1 MTALDNLLAKVGG
14 QKTSTQQQ
22 SPGSVKTTAL
32 GDLYNKVGAG
42 KYATQVTEYDKKP
55 VEQTPII
62 AKPKE
67 TIVTKI
73 TQNPTY
79 QKIDQKINSA
89 VKGLFSLPD
98 KGIKWAQ
105 DEIVKAASQPDF
117 NIDNNKFIK
126 AAAETQKFIE
136 ESPVFT
142 GEYSPFSGMQK
153 GAAGILLGNS
163 EEVAKTLYTRLPQ
176 KQTKIGKGIETVGEV
191 VGMIGAMMAGGS
203 VLRAAGLAK
212 ATLPTLFVVTGQT
225 GASKD
230 LDWKRRFA
238 KMPVDAVAGYLFSL
252 VGGSNPFTK
261 AGLKQAGTAGT
272 IAGAQ
277 TFVNT
282 LTEGMTP
289 KEAAEAA
296 TKAAIAGSLF
306 HMAFTAT
313 NSEFRSR
320 SGRMTPA
327 EAKARAAEMSNDP
340 KMKGPAANL
349 FRAAEQAEAAGK
361 DLEINLFAAKK
372 SPIADLFKMDTP
384 QGVGG
389 TVKLV
394 DPVTPTGPAAPKIG
408 AGAPTA
414 PTTPPTTQLNPL
426 SVAPTAETSG
436 FAAKVGAAKVGDVI
450 DLKNMPEGPEVVSA
464 PTSVQSPVVPEPPK
478 TRGTVKVEGLPE
490 GVRATA
496 SYRPDGTAGM
506 SIHIS
511 DTLQGKGY
519 GKQAVEQLE
528 TKLIKLGVKTV
539 NISADMHKVD
549 GGQSSVG
556 FWEKMGYTKN
566 GDVKGDFQPM
576 TKELSPKTTDL
587 STMNAKFGTDNS
599 KRMREE
605 ALAGKYENR
614 RLDSPERIKQVTL
627 EVENPTPESK
637 ITVYRAGKG
646 EIAPGDF
653 VTTNLSVVEKYIN
666 ERPGSS
672 IYQETVPLK
681 DLLIHIKGKQE
692 FVYAPKS
699 EVKTPVEPKQSEVKE
714 VKPTT
719 IGDKPLYHGTN
730 EKFDKFD
737 LEKSG
742 EVQPGDWGAGIYFA
756 DKPDIAKGFAEK
768 AGGDIVM
775 ERYAPD
781 VKFADGEALM
791 KDSEFMSALDW
802 SNDMNSDALKD
813 YLSSKGFDG
822 VMVKHK
828 DNGGWTEYVV
838 YDVEKIKTKTPESKE
853 SLPTE
858 AAEAAITIQ
867 EGIYS
872 GEVDAAKKLYDEMVK
887 KGLKLPSFEELQN
900 QVEEAQQSMVSEVE
914 KELGSVD
921 NYDADS
927 PERTIIEI
935 AQRLGNY
942 LKAPGTVRRFTGAKR
957 TYTDSK
963 GNKITVG
970 GTLNDAMDRLIF
982 AEDIDGFGKVMNIMH
997 ENYNTAYT
1005 ELSDMIKKGQIDG
1018 GDYERFKEEF
1028 RKQLDQRPTYSAR
1041 PSKTAKPS
1049 RKVESPKPSK
1059 EATER
1064 IPDQPSSVEDY
1075 SELLKRQIGDVFEV
1089 VEPTSGL
1096 WQSRGNVL
1104 YLRLTG
1110 NRRGVGGPSWLQN
1123 QNVVEKVQEAGG
1135 RDVLKV
1141 IMKKV
1146 STPSGYANTDKFIED
1161 SKTKKDESSETRK
1174 IIEFPEMIKLV
1185 KQITGKLPQL
1195 RKMRVAGRFNPIS
1208 EAITINRDIFAN
1220 EKQAARTLAHEIGHL
1235 VDFLDKEVKTMSR
1248 GNLLGRLASLRGY
1261 RKQFI
1266 SDEPPAERDLI
1277 TPEDRKAL
1285 MKRARE
1291 LAKEPV
1297 EVTKTVVVGEAKIE
1311 PSEVLAI
1318 WRDNTAGEKDPDL
1331 MKYIQTLADS
1341 DKVDIAKAAL
1351 KGIIPD
1357 WVKFTRKKFETIT
1370 VKEIRRAPAD
1380 IRAKYKD
1387 LVREEIKKRRLVSL
1401 AVVRKELKDLSHIWR
1416 PLSRTDADYMKYRN
1430 SGAELYADAISV
1442 LFNDPVR
1449 LQQDAPVF
1457 YRAFFNYLQNKPQA
1471 SEAFFDAWHLLNQGE
1486 DAVLGERL
1494 RTIDEMFK
1502 NDEEKFRALQ
1512 IERDQVKRDIA
1523 FELKHQ
1529 LINKNQ
1535 AVLDKVKQA
1544 KAKGVVIN
1552 DDDNP
1557 KYLLSA
1563 YNYLGGKV
1571 KSFLD
1576 REINP
1581 WYAKL
1586 PEQGITWEEVGKYML
1601 LERIMGERKNIANPL
1616 GLTQGTAKPTF
1627 EKMVADMGPQ
1637 KAEALK
1643 SAVAKFRE
1651 ANKKVME
1658 DAYKRGELYSEDLY
1672 KQISSNDTYASFR
1685 VTEYLENNVSAK
1697 IFKQVGTFKDI
1708 GNPATAT
1715 LAKMIATIRATERA
1729 VTNRATINLLKKAF
1743 PEDIKLAPTRWNGRT
1758 QAPIESKDPK
1768 EALVY
1773 NYEKGKAVGY
1783 YVDPYIAE
1791 TFGGMTLQNRNIVI
1805 ELLKL
1810 SNSKL
1815 YRPLFITTNLRFQMR
1830 NFGRDFIRSY
1840 KNSPGLNPFAILKS
1854 YYQALSPAKRRAW
1867 GEFDQTINDM
1877 EAAGMLG
1884 ATYNDSLKGV
1894 SEEDKQID
1902 LLFRKY
1908 MGEDGV
1914 KADNFAIRK
1923 LKQLMDLIER
1933 TGNFVETIPKAAGY
1947 LRMQNDLSPQALG
1960 YYVRNMS
1967 GSPDFLTTGSLF
1979 YETSSIMLFSN
1990 AAAQGWRGDY
2000 ESFTDPKT
2008 RSGYWFKSAVIDFL
2022 PKIFMW
2028 TLKLGLWGMA
2038 AKKAIEGISEYNLS
2052 HYNAIPVGVDENG
2065 KTIWVPMI
2073 SDQTGQF
2080 FSGLAWKILNVMDN
2094 KPLEQG
2100 LMDIFAYI
2108 GSSVPGLSPA
2118 IETFS
2123 STKQYIEGQNP
2134 YDSYRN
2140 RNAIPETE
2148 FEAGGWRRLKPFLIW
2163 QLQQNGFAQIIPSSS
2178 LETGPSATALEK
2190 TLNTPLLGGLAQ
2202 VFLRVSDY
2210 GHQEVNKKIAA
2221 QAAKE
2226 EAIIRL
2232 DNKEMIRD
2240 AVERVQ
2246 AGEDK
2251 ARVMRSLIEEVKSRG
2266 EDPSETIKQVK
2277 SIQSGFEMALVKGA
2291 QDPDINSLIYAQS
2304 NKQKA
2309 AILKNIKDTSSAEDY
2324 ERILRSAIMNDII
2337 SEDVIVKLRGL

>member
-1 MTALDNLLAKVGG
+1 MTI
-14 QKTSTQQQ
+14 STFQAHRARVLGEAQQQ
-22 SPGSVKTTAL
+22 PITQNINSSQLSSFQKHRQDVLSNPVTRDVKSI
-32 GDLYNKVGAG
+32 NN
-42 KYATQVTEYDKKP
+42 Q
-55 VEQTPII
+55 PII

-67 TIVTKI
+67 TIVSKI
-73 TQNPTY
+73 TQNPAY
-79 QKIDQKINSA
+79 QKIDQKINNA

-117 NIDNNKFIK
+117 SIDNNKFIK

-153 GAAGILLGNS
+153 GAAGVWLGNS
-163 EEVAKTLYTRLPQ
+163 EEVAKTLYSRLPQ

-203 VLRAAGLAK
+203 VLRAARLAK

-261 AGLKQAGTAGT
+261 AGLKQAGTVGT
-272 IAGAQ
+272 VAGAQ

-282 LTEGMTP
+282 LIEGMTP

-394 DPVTPTGPAAPKIG
+394 DPVTPTGPTAPKIG
-408 AGAPTA
+408 AGTPTA
-414 PTTPPTTQLNPL
+414 PTTPPTTQLSPL

-450 DLKNMPEGPEVVSA
+450 DLKTATQPPAESA
-464 PTSVQSPVVPEPPK
+464 QTPAVPEPPK

-506 SIHIS
+506 SVHI
-511 DTLQGKGY
+511 DEALQGKGY
-519 GKQAVEQLE
+519 GRQAVEQLE
-528 TKLIKLGVKTV
+528 SKLIDLGIKRV
-539 NISADMHKVD
+539 NPSADMHTVD

-556 FWEKMGYTKN
+556 FWEKMGYVKN

-587 STMNAKFGTDNS
+587 STMNKKVSEKFSKEAKE
-599 KRMREE
+599 K
-605 ALAGKYENR
+605 ALSGQLENR
-614 RLDSPERIKQVTL
+614 RVDSLDRMRQVSL
-627 EVENPTPESK
+627 DIDNFNPDSK

-646 EIAPGDF
+646 DISIGDF
-653 VTTNLSVVEKYIN
+653 VTANLSVAETYLKD
-666 ERPGSS
+666 RPGSS
-672 IYQETVPLK
+672 IYEDQLVIK
-681 DLLIHIKGKQE
+681 DLIINNKKQQE
-692 FVYAPKS
+692 FIYAPKA
-699 EVKTPVEPKQSEVKE
+699 EVKTPVEPKQPESKKVEQPKE
-714 VKPTT
+714 
-719 IGDKPLYHGTN
+719 
-730 EKFDKFD
+730 
-737 LEKSG
+737 
-742 EVQPGDWGAGIYFA
+742 
-756 DKPDIAKGFAEK
+756 
-768 AGGDIVM
+768 
-775 ERYAPD
+775 
-781 VKFADGEALM
+781 EA
-791 KDSEFMSALDW
+791 
-802 SNDMNSDALKD
+802 
-813 YLSSKGFDG
+813 
-822 VMVKHK
+822 
-828 DNGGWTEYVV
+828 
-838 YDVEKIKTKTPESKE
+838 KTPEAKE
-853 SLPTE
+853 DLPTE
-858 AAEAAITIQ
+858 AAEATITIQ
-867 EGIYS
+867 EGIYL
-872 GEVDAAKKLYDEMVK
+872 GEIDAAKDLYDEIVK
-887 KGLKLPSFEELQN
+887 KGVKLPSFEELQS
-900 QVEEAQQSMVSEVE
+900 QVEDAQQSMVSEVE
-914 KELGSVD
+914 KELGSID
-921 NYDADS
+921 NYEADS

-935 AQRLGNY
+935 AQKLGNY
-942 LKAPGTVRRFTGAKR
+942 LKAPRTVQRFTGAKR

-963 GNKITVG
+963 GNSITVG

-982 AEDIDGFGKVMNIMH
+982 AGDIEGFGKVMNIMH

-1049 RKVESPKPSK
+1049 RKVESPKPSE
-1059 EATER
+1059 EATKR
-1064 IPDQPSSVEDY
+1064 VPDQPGSVEDY
-1075 SELLKRQIGDVFEV
+1075 SGLLKRQIGDVFEM

-1096 WQSRGNVL
+1096 WQSKGNVL

-1123 QNVVEKVQEAGG
+1123 QSVVEKVQEAGG
-1135 RDVLKV
+1135 KDVLKV
-1141 IMKKV
+1141 TMKKV
-1146 STPSGYANTDKFIED
+1146 SSPSGYANTDKFIED
-1161 SKTKKDESSETRK
+1161 SKTQKDESAETRK

-1195 RKMRVAGRFNPIS
+1195 RKMKIAGRFNPIT

-1235 VDFLDKEVKTMSR
+1235 VDFLDKEAKTMSR

-1297 EVTKTVVVGEAKIE
+1297 EVTKTVVVGEVKIE

-1357 WVKFTRKKFETIT
+1357 WVKFTRKKLETIT

-1401 AVVRKELKDLSHIWR
+1401 AVVRKELKDLSHVWR

-1563 YNYLGGKV
+1563 YNYLGGKI

-1616 GLTQGTAKPTF
+1616 GLTQSTAKPTF
-1627 EKMVADMGPQ
+1627 EKMVADMGPK

-1729 VTNRATINLLKKAF
+1729 FTNRATINLLKKSF

-1791 TFGGMTLQNRNIVI
+1791 TFGGMTLQNRNIAI

-1810 SNSKL
+1810 SNNKL

-1840 KNSPGLNPFAILKS
+1840 KNSPGLNPFVILKS

-1923 LKQLMDLIER
+1923 LKQLMDVIER

-1947 LRMQNDLSPQALG
+1947 LRMKNDLSPQALG

-2022 PKIFMW
+2022 PKILMW
-2028 TLKLGLWGMA
+2028 TLKLGLWGVA

-2178 LETGPSATALEK
+2178 LETGPSATTLEK
-2190 TLNTPLLGGLAQ
+2190 ALNTPLLGGLAQ